1 MNSKKV
7 LINVCQKL
15 TSACVVFVVLTM
27 PTLNKT
33 FLDKNVAYVIFYK
46 AVHHKNIIACY
57 IT

>member
-7 LINVCQKL
+7 LINVCQKI
-15 TSACVVFVVLTM
+15 TSACVVFVVLT

-46 AVHHKNIIACY
+46 AVLHRNIITCH